1 MDKVGLIYVLKDGLS
16 LYRYTDTVL
25 IINNTD
31 D

>member
-1 MDKVGLIYVLKDGLS
+1 MDKVGFNLCPEGWIEFIQV
-16 LYRYTDTVL
+16 DTVL

>member
-1 MDKVGLIYVLKDGLS
+1 MDKVGFNLCPEGWIEFIQDA
-16 LYRYTDTVL
+16 DTVL